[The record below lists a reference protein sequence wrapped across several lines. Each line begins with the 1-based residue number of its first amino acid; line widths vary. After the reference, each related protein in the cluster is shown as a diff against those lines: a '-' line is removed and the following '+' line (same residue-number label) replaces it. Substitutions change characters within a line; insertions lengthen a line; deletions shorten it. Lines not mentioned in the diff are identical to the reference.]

1 MYTKG
6 AGPVWQISRAGKG
19 VRLCQ
24 ISRHGIWRTKC
35 FTGLHR
41 LLQSLQFRHGKKE
54 TGPPAGGDNEKE
66 ECIVLATTILV
77 VLVLVLV
84 LVLVGRFT
92 TSTGTGF
99 HRQHR

>member
-1 MYTKG
+1 M
-6 AGPVWQISRAGKG
+6 
-19 VRLCQ
+19 
-24 ISRHGIWRTKC
+24 WRDKC
-35 FTGLHR
+35 FTALHR
-41 LLQSLQFRHGKKE
+41 LFESFQFRHGKKE

-66 ECIVLATTILV
+66 ECIVLVLVTTILV

-99 HRQHR
+99 DRQHR

>member
-1 MYTKG
+1 MYAKG

-24 ISRHGIWRTKC
+24 SSRHGIGRDKC
-35 FTGLHR
+35 FTARHR
-41 LLQSLQFRHGKKE
+41 LFESLQFRHGKKE
-54 TGPPAGGDNEKE
+54 TGPPAGGDNGKE

-77 VLVLVLV
+77 LVLVLV
-84 LVLVGRFT
+84 ERFT

-99 HRQHR
+99 DRQHR

>member
-1 MYTKG
+1 MYAKG

-24 ISRHGIWRTKC
+24 ISRHGICGTKC
-35 FTGLHR
+35 FTALHR

-84 LVLVGRFT
+84 LVGRFT

-99 HRQHR
+99 DRQHR